1 MDASVVFV
9 PLRRGLAALP
19 RARDTMRCI
28 QNHSGQTE
36 ESMKTFKSAVG
47 FAALSLLLV
56 APGAAAQSDYPN
68 RPIRIIVAFPPG
80 ASTDIVARLV
90 AGQLGEALGQN
101 VVVENRPGAGG
112 NIGSQVAKKANPDGY
127 TLLMN
132 SSAMAVN
139 VSLYKSPG
147 YSMADF
153 VPVLQGPTTPNL
165 IMANSAF
172 KPNTLQ
178 EIIAYARSNPLN
190 YGSSG
195 TGTTPHL
202 NMEMIFRSLAK
213 VPVTHV
219 PYTPP
224 TAAAAIAGNQV
235 PVGCTTI
242 PPAVPHLQSG
252 RVKPI
257 AVTTAA
263 RSPLLPNVPTVA
275 ESGFPGFDDHT
286 WFSFFAPAG
295 TPPAIVNRLNK
306 EMNRILQSPG
316 IKAKLDAQ
324 SLVFTPN
331 TPQQFAA
338 ALKIEV
344 ARYAKMVKESGAR
357 VE

>member
-1 MDASVVFV
+1 MSIVTRVLSAV
-9 PLRRGLAALP
+9 LLAAL
-19 RARDTMRCI
+19 A
-28 QNHSGQTE
+28 G
-36 ESMKTFKSAVG
+36 
-47 FAALSLLLV
+47 AAL
-56 APGAAAQSDYPN
+56 AQAGYPN
-68 RPIRIIVAFPPG
+68 RPVRIIVAFPPG

-90 AGQLGEALGQN
+90 GAKLGESLGQN
-101 VVVENRPGAGG
+101 VVIENRPGAGG
-112 NIGSQVAKKANPDGY
+112 TIGSQVARRASADGY

-139 VSLYKSPG
+139 VSLYRTPG
-147 YSMADF
+147 YAMADF
-153 VPVLQGPTTPNL
+153 VPVIQGPTTPNL
-165 IMANSAF
+165 IMAHTSVKA
-172 KPNTLQ
+172 NTLQ
-178 EIIAYARSNPLN
+178 EIIAMARTTPVN

-195 TGTTPHL
+195 IGTTPHL
-202 NMEMIFRSLAK
+202 DMEMIFRIAK
-213 VPVTHV
+213 VSVTHV

-235 PVGCTTI
+235 PIGCTTI
-242 PPAVPHLQSG
+242 PPAIPHLKSG

-263 RSPLLPNVPTVA
+263 RSPILPNVPTVA

-295 TPPAIVNRLNK
+295 TPPAIVSRLNK
-306 EMNRILQSPG
+306 EMNRILQLPDV
-316 IKAKLDAQ
+316 KANLDAQ
-324 SLVFTPN
+324 SLTFTPS

-338 ALKIEV
+338 ALKAEV

>member
-1 MDASVVFV
+1 MKNLTTV
-9 PLRRGLAALP
+9 LGLAALGLLCGAP
-19 RARDTMRCI
+19 
-28 QNHSGQTE
+28 
-36 ESMKTFKSAVG
+36 
-47 FAALSLLLV
+47 AAT
-56 APGAAAQSDYPN
+56 AQDYPS

-112 NIGSQVAKKANPDGY
+112 NIGSQTARRANPDGY
-127 TLLMN
+127 TLMMN

-139 VSLYKSPG
+139 VSLYRDPG
-147 YSMADF
+147 YKITDF
-153 VPVLQGPTTPNL
+153 IPLLQGPTTPNL

-178 EIIAYARSNPLN
+178 EIIAYARTNRLN

-202 NMEMIFRSLAK
+202 DMEMIFRSLAK
-213 VPVTHV
+213 VEVTHV

-235 PVGCTTI
+235 PIGCTTV
-242 PPAVPHLQSG
+242 PPAMPHLQSG

-263 RSPLLPNVPTVA
+263 RSPILSNVPTVA

-306 EMNRILQSPG
+306 EMNRILQSPEM
-316 IKAKLDAQ
+316 KKRLDVL

-331 TPQQFAA
+331 TPPQFATV
-338 ALKIEV
+338 LKAEV
-344 ARYAKMVKESGAR
+344 ARYAKMVKDSGAR
-357 VE
+357 VD

>member
-1 MDASVVFV
+1 MSQFARVASCI
-9 PLRRGLAALP
+9 LLAALP
-19 RARDTMRCI
+19 
-28 QNHSGQTE
+28 G
-36 ESMKTFKSAVG
+36 
-47 FAALSLLLV
+47 AAL
-56 APGAAAQSDYPN
+56 AQAGYPE
-68 RPIRIIVAFPPG
+68 RPIRIVVAFPPG

-90 AGQLGEALGQN
+90 GAKLGESLGQN

-112 NIGSQVAKKANPDGY
+112 NIGAAVAKRANPDGY

-139 VSLYKSPG
+139 VSLYRNPG
-147 YSMADF
+147 FTMADF
-153 VPVLQGPTTPNL
+153 IPVLQGPTTPNL
-165 IMANSAF
+165 IMAHTSVKA
-172 KPNTLQ
+172 NTLQ
-178 EIIAYARSNPLN
+178 EIIAMARTTPLN

-202 NMEMIFRSLAK
+202 DMEMIFRSLAK
-213 VPVTHV
+213 VNVTHV

-235 PVGCTTI
+235 PIGCTTV

-257 AVTTAA
+257 AVTTTA
-263 RSPLLPNVPTVA
+263 RSPILPKVPTVA

-295 TPPAIVNRLNK
+295 TPPAIVARLNK
-306 EMNRILQSPG
+306 EMNRILQLPDVKG
-316 IKAKLDAQ
+316 KLDAQ
-324 SLVFTPN
+324 SLAFTPN

-338 ALKIEV
+338 AIKVEV
-344 ARYAKMVKESGAR
+344 ARYARMVKESGAK
-357 VE
+357 VD

>member
-1 MDASVVFV
+1 MLTARF
-9 PLRRGLAALP
+9 GLCAALLAGLP
-19 RARDTMRCI
+19 A
-28 QNHSGQTE
+28 
-36 ESMKTFKSAVG
+36 
-47 FAALSLLLV
+47 AAL
-56 APGAAAQSDYPN
+56 AQADYPS

-90 AGQLGEALGQN
+90 GAKLGESLGQN

-112 NIGSQVAKKANPDGY
+112 NIGSQAARRANADGY
-127 TLLMN
+127 TLLIN

-139 VSLYKSPG
+139 VSLYRTPG

-153 VPVLQGPTTPNL
+153 VPVLQGPTTANL
-165 IMANSAF
+165 IMAHPSVKA
-172 KPNTLQ
+172 NTLQ
-178 EIIAYARSNPLN
+178 ELIALARTTPIN

-195 TGTTPHL
+195 IGTTPHL
-202 NMEMIFRSLAK
+202 DMEMIFRSLAK
-213 VPVTHV
+213 VSVTHV

-242 PPAVPHLQSG
+242 PPAVPHLQAG

-263 RSPLLPNVPTVA
+263 RSPILPNVATVA

-295 TPPAIVNRLNK
+295 TPPAIVARLNK
-306 EMNRILQSPG
+306 EMIRILQLPEV
-316 IKAKLDAQ
+316 KKNLDSQ
-324 SLVFTPN
+324 SLVFTPS

-338 ALKIEV
+338 ALKTEV
-344 ARYAKMVKESGAR
+344 ARYARMVKESGAR

>member
-1 MDASVVFV
+1 MSIVTRVLSAV
-9 PLRRGLAALP
+9 LLAAL
-19 RARDTMRCI
+19 A
-28 QNHSGQTE
+28 G
-36 ESMKTFKSAVG
+36 
-47 FAALSLLLV
+47 AAL
-56 APGAAAQSDYPN
+56 AQAGYPN
-68 RPIRIIVAFPPG
+68 RPVRIIVAFPPG

-90 AGQLGEALGQN
+90 GAKLGESLGQN
-101 VVVENRPGAGG
+101 VVIENRPGAGG
-112 NIGSQVAKKANPDGY
+112 TIGSQTARRASADGY

-139 VSLYKSPG
+139 VSLYRTPG
-147 YSMADF
+147 YAMADF
-153 VPVLQGPTTPNL
+153 VPVIQGPTTPNL
-165 IMANSAF
+165 IMAHTSVKA
-172 KPNTLQ
+172 NTLQ
-178 EIIAYARSNPLN
+178 EIIAMARTTPVN

-195 TGTTPHL
+195 IGTTPHL
-202 NMEMIFRSLAK
+202 DMEMIFRIAK
-213 VPVTHV
+213 ANVTHV

-235 PVGCTTI
+235 PIGCTTI
-242 PPAVPHLQSG
+242 PPAIPHLKSG

-263 RSPLLPNVPTVA
+263 RSPILPNVPTVA

-295 TPPAIVNRLNK
+295 TPPAIVSRLNK
-306 EMNRILQSPG
+306 EMNRILQLPDV
-316 IKAKLDAQ
+316 KANLDAQ
-324 SLVFTPN
+324 SLTFTPS

-338 ALKIEV
+338 ALKAEV